1 MQKGIYIYTLED
13 KLLDRIIREY
23 SDYVSNPK
31 NAHRQDFSNI
41 NMYTGEIIYNDG
53 KGIIDMPLSTHT
65 NIIGETVREREN
77 LPKPQ
82 HQSTYNN
89 FLFLLDNLYRH
100 YLNTEPDANDE
111 VWFLLSSE
119 MLKKIDEYYNYKIE
133 ILFILGILN
142 RRQYDETRCEYTI
155 IEPSMFKYIPC
166 NLQEVLRKKEELR
179 KAFEEKTTRDIVD
192 IHGEEVL
199 PFVDKYNQ
207 SIKRITIDTDG
218 ARACADAQ
226 EGERIRLYYHNI
238 ITKIHEGLINNV
250 GSDKNG
256 RWYHIG
262 TSLPRNLKPF
272 TNIQYTIDCKN
283 SHPLL
288 FNLIILDYYL
298 NNNVISIN
306 NKYNNIDKLY
316 KIYYLINY
324 FIYNYYSLYSFHYFG
339 GNLCNYLKINNVKSD
354 IIAKIEKIPY
364 DVYTYMYHTMK
375 GNFWEYFLEYFKDD
389 PVLADFEVEERR
401 GKIKKIVF
409 GKVFYGGQTR
419 IYKSDDNRRWIEA
432 FWCKYP
438 HVWQIITLCKQTL
451 REEVKG
457 TEEEGKKVLSWLL
470 MRLEGRIFTNILMKL
485 FNKRGLV
492 VISIHDAIVVL
503 KDNNIGEEK
512 IKEIMVKEYA
522 RYGLIPTLSTDYF
535 ENKYVEQSVEQK

>member
-13 KLLDRIIREY
+13 KLLDRIIKEY

-53 KGIIDMPLSTHT
+53 KGVMDMPLSTHT
-65 NIIGETVREREN
+65 NIIGETVRERDS

-82 HQSTYNN
+82 HQNTYNN

-100 YLNTEPDANDE
+100 YLNTKPDANDE

-155 IEPSMFKYIPC
+155 IKPCTFKRIPC
-166 NLQEVLRKKEELR
+166 NQREILRKKEEFR
-179 KAFEEKTTRDIVD
+179 KAFEKQQTKNIVD
-192 IHGEEVL
+192 IHGEEIL

-207 SIKRITIDTDG
+207 SVKQIKIDTDG
-218 ARACADAQ
+218 ARMCANAQ
-226 EGERIRLYYHNI
+226 EGERTQLYYHNI

-256 RWYHIG
+256 RWYHIC
-262 TSLPRNLKPF
+262 TSLPRKLKSF
-272 TNIQYTIDCKN
+272 TNIQYSIDCKN

-288 FNLIILDYYL
+288 FNILILDYYL
-298 NNNVISIN
+298 NNNVITIN
-306 NKYNNIDKLY
+306 NKYNIDKLY
-316 KIYYLINY
+316 KIYYLISY

-339 GNLCNYLKINNVKSD
+339 GNLCNYLKINKVKIE
-354 IIAKIEKIPY
+354 IIAKIKKIPY
-364 DVYTYMYHTMK
+364 DVFTYMYHTMM

-389 PVLADFEVEERR
+389 AALAGFEVEERR
-401 GKIKKIVF
+401 VKVKEIVF

-419 IYKSDDNRRWIEA
+419 IYQSDDNRRWIEA
-432 FWCKYP
+432 FWSKYP
-438 HVWQIITLCKQTL
+438 HVWQIIAWCKQTL

-457 TEEEGKKVLSWLL
+457 TEDDGKKVLSWLL
-470 MRLEGRIFTNILMKL
+470 MRLEGRIFTNILQKL

-535 ENKYVEQSVEQK
+535 